1 VEPYIEI
8 SYEPQNKRI
17 QYLIT
22 AHPKSELTQYL
33 LAKLH
38 AFPMCVCIYY
48 EQRLLVLKEYKV
60 AIYAANLDEL
70 DESYVVATSP
80 LQLNTLVQLD
90 ASSLSEHVIA
100 ALLQKLNF
108 LLKTW
113 LDEEAINMQI
123 SHHHFFTNNM
133 KKAGEIEW

>member
-1 VEPYIEI
+1 MLFPC
-8 SYEPQNKRI
+8 
-17 QYLIT
+17 
-22 AHPKSELTQYL
+22 AC
-33 LAKLH
+33 
-38 AFPMCVCIYY
+38 AFIMSNAY
-48 EQRLLVLKEYKV
+48 LVLKEYKV